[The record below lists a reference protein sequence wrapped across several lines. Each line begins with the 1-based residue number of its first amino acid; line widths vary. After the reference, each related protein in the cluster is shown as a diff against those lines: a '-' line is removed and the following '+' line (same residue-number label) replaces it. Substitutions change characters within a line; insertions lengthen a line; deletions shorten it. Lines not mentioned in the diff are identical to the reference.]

1 MLRIFLCAGVLA
13 LSLWLVSC
21 GGATQLAA
29 PGETN
34 QTVHAV
40 INPLPSN
47 DEDFG
52 FSDSDE
58 KAASAAYRYFFHDAV
73 NEHSGGRWDV
83 ENQFGKKTW
92 ILSNVFYTD
101 PKAWQMGGN
110 YWNHETDVLTSHPGL
125 VQAGRRGIK
134 LGYHGRWRIAPG
146 DGCSVQYS
154 IDGGEWTE
162 IAFFSGGQN
171 PSFPGWDR
179 YTLALPDCL
188 DFDQQYQ
195 VRFVFSSDGS
205 ITDMGYGVDRVA
217 IYQTL
222 LTPPLNVEPTKEDPF
237 ELTVFLDHNFDG
249 ERPGTYEIYRSET
262 GEFGEYTP
270 VGTTPYPGTMFNT
283 SWVDPTAVA
292 FTEYWYKI
300 KSTKVGWD
308 DSDFSNADFG
318 SYWIPDN

>member
-1 MLRIFLCAGVLA
+1 MRFFLLACAAFLVIASLGCAGGTQMLPEAQPDIQLHPVL
-13 LSLWLVSC
+13 
-21 GGATQLAA
+21 
-29 PGETN
+29 
-34 QTVHAV
+34 
-40 INPLPSN
+40 NPLPSS

-52 FSDSDE
+52 FSDTDD

-83 ENQFGKKTW
+83 QNLSGKKTW
-92 ILSNVFYTD
+92 VLSNVFYTD

-110 YWNHETDVLTSHPGL
+110 YWNHEIDLLTSHPGL
-125 VQAGRRGIK
+125 VQAGRKGIK

-154 IDGGEWTE
+154 IDGGPWTE
-162 IAFFSGGQN
+162 MAFFSGGQN

-179 YTLALPDCL
+179 YTFALPDCQ

-205 ITDMGYGVDRVA
+205 MTDMGYGVDRLA

-222 LTPPLNVEPTKEDPF
+222 LTPPVNIEPSKEDPF
-237 ELTVFLDHNFDG
+237 ELTIYMEHNFDG
-249 ERPGTYEIYRSET
+249 ERPGVYEVYRSDT

-270 VGTTPYPGTMFNT
+270 VTTTPYPGTMFNT
-283 SWVDPTAVA
+283 TVVDESAAP

-300 KSTKVGWD
+300 KSTKQGWD
-308 DSDFSNADFG
+308 DSDFSEADFG
-318 SYWIPDN
+318 SYWLPEQ